1 VPNLWERLTGLIAP
15 DSTPPPPASRVKAS
29 RDQHAAD
36 LDLDTLCKVM
46 RPRALAF
53 ARAYLSA
60 PNATEAARRAG
71 YGEGSIRK
79 TAVRLLRDPYVRRYI
94 ELARVE
100 AAIADRANLAALKAQ
115 LWLVATGQPPTLN
128 GPTPTPAERSGARAQ
143 LARLEVALAGGEG
156 QREVGDVPKGKGP
169 SGEGWNSEALA
180 DFDRAVLGVELDGE
194 EPPAT
199 G

>member
-1 VPNLWERLTGLIAP
+1 MPNLWERLTGLIAP

-36 LDLDTLCKVM
+36 LDLDTLCQVM

-115 LWLVATGQPPTLN
+115 LWKVANGLPPAPN

-156 QREVGDVPKGKGP
+156 REGGDVPKGPKVG
-169 SGEGWNSEALA
+169 GEGWNSEALA
-180 DFDRAVLGVELDGE
+180 EFDRSVLGVELDVD